1 MTNRGRI
8 MCMSTW
14 KSLALA
20 GAAVIVPVH
29 AGAAPTPTQVEA
41 AEAPDGAMNDAAL
54 AEAKAK
60 MQKEIDEAIALVEK
74 IFEVD
79 KLPPVDPARLALA
92 RQTTA
97 ALIPAG
103 SLEKMLDN
111 MYGKI
116 FKAVMEQAGG
126 MSDLMLSIK
135 TGVDDET
142 LAGLDADTKS
152 KAVEILDP
160 NRKAR
165 EEQVMEV
172 VKPLISEVLRDLEA
186 PMRDGMAHAYSR
198 KFTAAHLGDMNSFFA
213 TPAGSAFAGEW
224 MALQA
229 DPEVMIAMIK
239 AVPPLIEKFIDRA
252 PELEGKFKA
261 LPKERGL
268 ADLSETELSSLA
280 KLMKVDVATLKEH
293 RDMWMGSGEAN
304 DAGESGGEADWES
317 ASDADSY
324 DVADPAL
331 DRSNWTAADRERVET
346 LEAAADEASGTAFD
360 AEMEAVANA
369 RKRLKIADPSY

>member
-8 MCMSTW
+8 MFMSMW

-20 GAAVIVPVH
+20 GAAAIVPVQ
-29 AGAAPTPTQVEA
+29 AYAAPTSAQVETA
-41 AEAPDGAMNDAAL
+41 DAQDSAMNDAAL

-60 MQKEIDEAIALVEK
+60 MQKEIDEAIKLVEK

-92 RQTTA
+92 RQTTG
-97 ALIPAG
+97 ALIPSG

-126 MSDLMLSIK
+126 MSDMMLSIK
-135 TGVDDET
+135 TGVDSET
-142 LAGLDADTKS
+142 IAALDADTKA
-152 KAVEILDP
+152 KIVNILDP

-165 EEQVMEV
+165 EEQVMAV

-239 AVPPLIEKFIDRA
+239 AVPPLIEKFIGRA

-268 ADLSETELSSLA
+268 ADLNDAELSSLA
-280 KLMKVDVATLKEH
+280 KLMKVDVATLKEN
-293 RDMWMGSGEAN
+293 RDMW
-304 DAGESGGEADWES
+304 SGGADAEAAVEEAGDGTDWEA
-317 ASDADSY
+317 ASDAPY
-324 DVADPAL
+324 EGADPAYER
-331 DRSNWTAADRERVET
+331 DNWSAEDRERVEA
-346 LEAAADEASGTAFD
+346 LEAAAEEAAGTAFD
-360 AEMEAVANA
+360 AETEAVANA
-369 RKRLKIADPSY
+369 RKRLKIADPSD